1 MKTTKASPE
10 NYHHYNRDYK
20 FLAREMRSNM
30 TKAEK
35 KLWQMLR
42 KRSIHGFLFTRQR
55 PVLEYVADFMCK
67 ELLLIIEAD
76 GDIHET
82 EDQKKKD
89 HRRDAD
95 LRDAGFSILRYKNW
109 EILASPNEVFA
120 EIKAWVEEKM
130 KSDGIAPSSTPRP
143 PSKGEA

>member
-1 MKTTKASPE
+1 
-10 NYHHYNRDYK
+10 
-20 FLAREMRSNM
+20 MRSHM
-30 TKAEK
+30 TKAEE

-55 PVLEYVADFMCK
+55 PVLDYVGDFMCK

-82 EDQKKKD
+82 DEQKKKD
-89 HRRDAD
+89 QRRDAD
-95 LRDAGFSILRYKNW
+95 LRNAGFSILRYKNW
-109 EILASPNEVFA
+109 EILSSPNEVYA

-130 KSDGIAPSSTPRP
+130 KSDGITPSSTP
-143 PSKGEA
+143 

>member
-1 MKTTKASPE
+1 
-10 NYHHYNRDYK
+10 
-20 FLAREMRSNM
+20 MRSNM

-42 KRSIHGFLFTRQR
+42 KRSIHGFLFARQR

-82 EDQKKKD
+82 DEQKKKD
-89 HRRDAD
+89 QRRDAD

-109 EILASPNEVFA
+109 EILASPNEVYA

-143 PSKGEA
+143 PSKGEQ

>member
-10 NYHHYNRDYK
+10 NYHHYNRNLK
-20 FLAREMRSNM
+20 LRARELRSHM

-35 KLWQMLR
+35 ILWQILR
-42 KRSIHGFLFTRQR
+42 KRNIHGFLFTRQR

-67 ELLLIIEAD
+67 ELLLIVEAD

-82 EDQKKKD
+82 EEQKEKD
-89 HRRDAD
+89 RRRDSN
-95 LRDAGFSILRYKNW
+95 LKMAGYTNLRYKNY
-109 EILASPNEVFA
+109 EIIASPDEVYA

-130 KSDGIAPSSTPRP
+130 KREGITP
-143 PSKGEA
+143 

>member
-1 MKTTKASPE
+1 
-10 NYHHYNRDYK
+10 
-20 FLAREMRSNM
+20 MRSNM

-82 EDQKKKD
+82 DEQKKKD
-89 HRRDAD
+89 QRRDAD

-109 EILASPNEVFA
+109 EILASPNEVYA
-120 EIKAWVEEKM
+120 EIKVWVEEKM

-143 PSKGEA
+143 PSKGES

>member
-1 MKTTKASPE
+1 
-10 NYHHYNRDYK
+10 
-20 FLAREMRSNM
+20 MRSHM

-82 EDQKKKD
+82 EKQKKKD
-89 HRRDAD
+89 QRRDAD

-109 EILASPNEVFA
+109 EILYSPNEVYT

-130 KSDGIAPSSTPRP
+130 KSDDIAPSSTPHP
-143 PSKGEA
+143 PSNGES